1 MSLTV
6 KKYPYETKTKLY
18 IFSQILPDFRF
29 ESGYINLSGQFSVS
43 IKFGDRYFF
52 SQKVITVTTTS
63 YSRETVYSRQLFR
76 Y

>member
-1 MSLTV
+1 LATD
-6 KKYPYETKTKLY
+6 
-18 IFSQILPDFRF
+18 I
-29 ESGYINLSGQFSVS
+29 
-43 IKFGDRYFF
+43 F